1 MDATAPTNKP
11 GAGEKIILPD
21 PTAMPRHS
29 DKFLRWMWF
38 FLSPYKRTFAAFFG
52 FRVLRYTV
60 LSLVP
65 LMIGLIINA
74 FENGWAFDH
83 PQQLALMVVGFL
95 LLYGVAN
102 MTIFLFIREARM
114 EDRMVRGMTL
124 FSVRHMNA
132 LPLNWHESQGSGG
145 KLQRVMT
152 ARSSIKQIYAVYKW
166 SLVPFI
172 GGIVAIFLS
181 VLMMGA
187 PIFYL
192 ALYGGFIISFALAAW
207 WAARKIPELHNRHN
221 MAHERLMAGVY
232 EFVSA
237 VRTVKAFHMGDYIER
252 EARQREGDAHIAMG
266 NVFRA
271 TYAKW
276 MVLNGT
282 GFFWISVF
290 TLTGIAGVFGGW
302 LNIGTFATT
311 FFLASALWSRLEE
324 MVYMQDQYLEARN
337 GFMRL
342 TETLKTPQVSY
353 DHAPLAPLHGGWTN
367 LRFSNV
373 DFHYE
378 GGNGAA
384 LHGIDLE
391 IGRGEKIALVGRS
404 GAGKTTLVK
413 LLMKQVEPSSGQIT
427 VDDTALKH
435 IPTADWLGRIG
446 FVPQDVELF
455 NMNIRDNILL
465 DLPFVGNEDRYH
477 AALKQAALDQLIA
490 SLPERDA
497 TMVGERGI
505 KLSGGQRQRLGIARA
520 LVRDCDVIIF
530 DEATASLDSL
540 SEKII
545 QDALTNAFAGR
556 TMVMIAHRLSTVK
569 FADRIVV
576 MDHGKIVEQG
586 AFQTLIDQN
595 GAFAKLWAMQS
606 SGFVDDGESKE
617 RACG

>member
-1 MDATAPTNKP
+1 MDKP
-11 GAGEKIILPD
+11 HAGDRIILPD
-21 PTAMPRHS
+21 PAALPQHS

-38 FLSPYKRTFAAFFG
+38 FLSPYRRTFAVFFG

-65 LMIGLIINA
+65 LMIGMMINA
-74 FENGWAFDH
+74 FESGWGFEH
-83 PQQLALMVVGFL
+83 PQRLIMLTGTFL
-95 LLYGVAN
+95 LLYGAAN

-132 LPLNWHESQGSGG
+132 LPLTWHESQGSGG

-152 ARSSIKQIYAVYKW
+152 ARNSIKQIYAVYKW

-172 GGIVAIFLS
+172 GGIIAIFLS
-181 VLMMGA
+181 IFMMGA
-187 PIFYL
+187 PLFYL
-192 ALYGGFIISFALAAW
+192 ALYAGFIVSFALAAW
-207 WAARKIPELHNRHN
+207 WAARKIPALHNKHN
-221 MAHERLMAGVY
+221 MMHERLMAGVY

-252 EARQREGDAHIAMG
+252 EARTREGDAHIAMG
-266 NVFRA
+266 HVFRA

-276 MVLNGT
+276 MILNGT
-282 GFFWISVF
+282 GFFWIAVF
-290 TLTGIAGVFGGW
+290 TLVGISGVYGGW

-342 TETLKTPQVSY
+342 TETLKTPSVSY
-353 DHAPLAPLHGGWTN
+353 DHAPLAPLSADWAKI
-367 LRFSNV
+367 RFDAV
-373 DFHYE
+373 DFRYE
-378 GGNGAA
+378 GGGKDTPPA
-384 LHGIDLE
+384 LHHIDLTLM
-391 IGRGEKIALVGRS
+391 RGEKIALVGRS

-413 LLMKQVEPSSGQIT
+413 LLMKQVEPSSGRLMI
-427 VDDTALKH
+427 DDTDLKH

-465 DLPFVGNEDRYH
+465 DLPHAGNEERYQT
-477 AALKQAALDQLIA
+477 ALKQAALDQLIDT
-490 SLPERDA
+490 LPLGDE

-520 LVRDCDVIIF
+520 LVRESDLIIF

-556 TMVMIAHRLSTVK
+556 TMVIIAHRLSTVK

-576 MDHGKIVEQG
+576 MENGRIVEQG
-586 AFQTLIDQN
+586 AFQTLIDR
-595 GAFAKLWAMQS
+595 GGHFARLWAMQS
-606 SGFVDDGESKE
+606 SGFIDDMPEQDLLNT
-617 RACG
+617 